1 MIIWNDKMLVTD
13 EAKKNLKKIKNK
25 IEKPDKL
32 RFGAYLITLSSNGTD
47 LFDIYNMQFFPVKHF
62 KEKGYDAD
70 IIGVAESKEAAE
82 KLAGSICLTFGNRFG
97 KVSREDIIKYFKE
110 V

>member
-13 EAKKNLKKIKNK
+13 EAQKNLKKIKKK
-25 IEKPDKL
+25 IEKPDKI

-47 LFDIYNMQFFPVKHF
+47 LFDIYNLQFFPVKHF
-62 KEKGYDAD
+62 MEEGYDAN
-70 IIGVAESKEAAE
+70 IVGVAEDKEAAE
-82 KLAGSICLTFGNRFG
+82 KLAGSICLTFNNKFG
-97 KVSREDIIKYFKE
+97 KVCREDIIKYFNE